1 MYIKLLN
8 IINRGSEVLKVAIHQ
23 PNYLP
28 WIGFFDKLDQVDK
41 FVLLDKANHSKS
53 GFINRNNI
61 KTPQGSFTLTVPI
74 KNKGVPINEIQI
86 ADNSNWQA
94 SHWKT
99 IEAFYKKC
107 PFWNDYKD
115 GFEQL
120 YKKKWKK
127 LASLN
132 IALIEHINDLLS
144 ITTELMLESDF
155 QIDFGNG
162 NARNVNITSY
172 LNGDVYLSGTGAR
185 VYNDINEFNAHDI
198 TLVYQDFNHPEYP
211 QRWGE
216 FLSNLSI
223 IDMLFNCG
231 PETIEI
237 IRKHRC

>member
-1 MYIKLLN
+1 MLC
-8 IINRGSEVLKVAIHQ
+8 RGSENMKVAIHQ

-41 FVLLDKANHSKS
+41 FVILDKAHHSKS
-53 GFINRNNI
+53 GFLNRNKI
-61 KTPQGSFTLTVPI
+61 KTPQGSFTLTVPL
-74 KNKGVPINEIQI
+74 KNKGVPINELQI

-107 PFWNDYKD
+107 PFWNNYKE

-120 YKKKWKK
+120 YKRKWKK

-132 IALIEHINDLLS
+132 IALIEHINALLT
-144 ITTELMLESDF
+144 ITTETLLESDF
-155 QIDFGNG
+155 QTDFGSG
-162 NARNVNITSY
+162 NSRNVNITSH

-185 VYNDINEFNAHDI
+185 VYNDINEFNAHNI
-198 TLVYQDFNHPEYP
+198 TLVYQDFNHPKYP

-223 IDMLFNCG
+223 VDMLFNCG